1 MRACVMPGGS
11 KWDGAQQQ
19 AMHGGSVQAETS
31 DARRVLACQTVAN
44 GASFSSK
51 EAFMCG
57 LDPFVAASRVCH
69 AVLQRSLA
77 SLQRNLASLQ
87 RSLASSRTT

>member
-1 MRACVMPGGS
+1 MVAVCKRKRPTHYVDVCLHAI
-11 KWDGAQQQ
+11 
-19 AMHGGSVQAETS
+19 
-31 DARRVLACQTVAN
+31 QTVAN

-69 AVLQRSLA
+69 ASLQRSLA
-77 SLQRNLASLQ
+77 SLQRSLASLQ